1 MLRVVLF
8 TVLAAAP
15 LIISTRIQLDFKYF
29 DLTGSYL
36 TSAVVHQFFS
46 HTAITGTTLL
56 NSHALT
62 LSLYKPF
69 ESAED
74 DGDLTDLRLGN
85 WDYLCKLIC
94 GNGNDYFDWIR
105 SVDEKGIQPRI
116 FCNLCEKKIQTT
128 TAKSTTTTTTQK
140 PSSTTPSTSTTPQP
154 VTNSI
159 ASGDNTST
167 ASTSA

>member
-1 MLRVVLF
+1 MSRPAPIPKHREPMPGKGEVPVVIPSVFL
-8 TVLAAAP
+8 
-15 LIISTRIQLDFKYF
+15 
-29 DLTGSYL
+29 
-36 TSAVVHQFFS
+36 
-46 HTAITGTTLL
+46 HTAKTGTTLL

-85 WDYLCKLIC
+85 WDLCKTFC
-94 GNGNDYFDWIR
+94 GKGADSTFDYFDWIR
-105 SVDEKGIQPRI
+105 SVDAKGIQPRI
-116 FCNLCEKKIQTT
+116 FCTLCEKKMQTT
-128 TAKSTTTTTTQK
+128 TAKSTTTITTTTQK
-140 PSSTTPSTSTTPQP
+140 PSSVTPSTTSTSQP
-154 VTNSI
+154 VTAST